1 MEAMLHVKLLVSKHV
16 RFLSAIKIL
25 RIIRRDYR
33 IDSNRRFHRGEANGS
48 TAGQLQVLE
57 RPKSLLL
64 FFGNTTPLLGLQMF
78 RKFDGCPS
86 FQGRVGPG
94 IRRWGT
100 RTWGAW
106 RHDHQRRCCIWR

>member
-48 TAGQLQVLE
+48 TAGLLQVLE
-57 RPKSLLL
+57 MRGRKVSPCSLVYDTAAR
-64 FFGNTTPLLGLQMF
+64 FADVQE
-78 RKFDGCPS
+78 
-86 FQGRVGPG
+86 V
-94 IRRWGT
+94 RRMP
-100 RTWGAW
+100 
-106 RHDHQRRCCIWR
+106 